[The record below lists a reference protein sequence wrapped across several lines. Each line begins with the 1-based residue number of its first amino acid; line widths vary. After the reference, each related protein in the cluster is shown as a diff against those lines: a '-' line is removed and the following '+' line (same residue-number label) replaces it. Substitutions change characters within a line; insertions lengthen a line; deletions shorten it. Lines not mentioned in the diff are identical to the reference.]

1 MRRTSVVLQGLA
13 LVIGCLVLSGNALAQ
28 APSAIQ
34 IFMPN
39 GGMPSRAIALV
50 IVRDDGTRD
59 LVYTD
64 SSGKYRVPTPR
75 NQSVHYSVTIAGDSQ
90 TFATTVAS
98 FTIDRSSPNQM
109 NVFLNPLL
117 AERRPTDAVL
127 DVATFEGSVPA
138 KARTAYKRAMDS
150 ISNGQLENAASNLQQ
165 AITLYPQYV
174 RALNDLGVVYL
185 KLDRLDEAAATLR
198 QAIEINKRF
207 FHPRMNLGIVL
218 TRQGKYREALEIL
231 EPLCNE
237 NRGMLEV
244 RLAYTKALEGAG
256 EFANAAKL
264 YRATLESKNLSTKA
278 RAEMRLRLGVIA
290 NRQGKFAEAAANL
303 EEAIALDETAKAHL
317 HLGLA
322 LMQLQQPEKAERE
335 LLRAYELAGNSAGAA
350 QLMLG
355 HIYYKQRRFAES
367 QRAFEQYLKD
377 VPYAP
382 DVSEITQLIAE
393 LKTKKN

>member
-1 MRRTSVVLQGLA
+1 MRKTSFVLHALA
-13 LVIGCLVLSGNALAQ
+13 LVIGCLVLSGSALAQ
-28 APSAIQ
+28 PPSAIQ
-34 IFMPN
+34 VFMPN
-39 GGMPSRAIALV
+39 GGMPSRAIPLV
-50 IVRDDGTRD
+50 ITRDDGMRD

-75 NQSVHYSVTIAGDSQ
+75 NQSIHYTVTIAGDTQ
-90 TFATTVAS
+90 TFATTVVS
-98 FTIDRSSPNQM
+98 FTIDRNSPNQM
-109 NVFLNPLL
+109 NVFLNPIM

-150 ISNGQLENAASNLQQ
+150 ISNGQLENAVATLQQ
-165 AITLYPQYV
+165 AISLYPQYV
-174 RALNDLGVVYL
+174 RALNDLGVVFL
-185 KLDRLDEAAATLR
+185 KLDRLDEAAATFR

-218 TRQGKYREALEIL
+218 TRQGKYRDALEVL
-231 EPLCNE
+231 EPLVNE

-256 EFANAAKL
+256 ELANAAKL
-264 YRATLESKNLSTKA
+264 YRATLESKKLSPKT
-278 RAEMRLRLGVIA
+278 RADLYLGLGVIA

-303 EEAIALDETAKAHL
+303 EGAIALDETAKAHL

-322 LMQLQQPEKAERE
+322 LMQLKEPEKAERE

-355 HIYYKQRRFAES
+355 HIYYKQRRFAEA
-367 QRAFEQYLKD
+367 QQAFEQYLKD

-382 DVSEITQLIAE
+382 NVSEITQLIAE